1 MLTWWRDI
9 RFGLRMLA
17 RNKGFTAVAIL
28 ALALGIGPNVAIF
41 SIIWATFLAPLPYP
55 HANQLVVVW
64 THYRGQREA
73 TTADQFAEWAAAQHS
88 FQELDFKSWQTMH
101 LTNADHSTEPYYGQ
115 SVTPGYVTKMLGLK
129 MALGRGFYRGEGVP
143 GRDHLVILTHQLWE
157 TKFHSDAEIVGEPT
171 LINDQPYTVVG
182 VLAPGPLDRLPESG
196 FMVPLTLTPGVHNS
210 DVGNVFGRLKLGV
223 TLAQAQAEMK
233 LIDSRVP
240 SPESA
245 TTNKAQWSVAVE
257 QLRNDWLDHTVERNL
272 WLLLA
277 AVGLVLL
284 IACANVANL
293 LLARGASRQQELAL
307 RSAMGATRRQ
317 IVAQLLAESLTLAV
331 LGGGIGIALGWG
343 IMKAAMAILP
353 LATMTVEAVVQVNVP
368 VLAFAVGVTLLG
380 GIVFGCAPAWQASHN
395 DLAETLKQGS
405 RSMSSHGRAKT
416 QGVLVTTEFALAL
429 TLLAGAGLA
438 LHSFWNL
445 SHIDLG
451 INPEHLLTGFLSP
464 KTAASRVALPAAE
477 QIVATERTLL
487 AKLRDVPGVQDAAFA
502 TTMPL
507 QGNDS
512 LQFAIA
518 GHPSDPQ
525 HLPAADFE
533 AVTPSFR
540 PTLGVGLHRGRFLG
554 DSDTLAT
561 QRVAVVNQSFVRRYF
576 PLADPLTQQLM
587 LRLPQPGQH
596 ELGPPQAFQV
606 VGVYQDTL
614 NNRQITAGAV
624 PQVLVSL
631 WQVPVP
637 YLEFAARTAVDPGAV
652 TSGLRAALA
661 AAAPNLTMGD
671 VRTMREV
678 VSGDLTF
685 FRFGV
690 VLFGG
695 FAAVAL
701 LLAALGI
708 YGVMSFA
715 VAQRTHEVGIRM
727 ALGAQKSEVVR
738 LMIRSGLRLALPGM
752 AVGLAGVLVL
762 GRLMHSTLYG
772 VGSVDY
778 LSTLAVAALLL
789 GVALLACWLPARRS
803 AEVDPMVALR
813 EE

>member
-1 MLTWWRDI
+1 MPKWWRDV

-41 SIIWATFLAPLPYP
+41 SIVWATFLAPLPYP

-64 THYRGQREA
+64 THYRGQREP
-73 TTADQFAEWAAAQHS
+73 TSADQYAEWAAASHS
-88 FQELDFKSWQTMH
+88 FQELDFNAWNSLQ
-101 LTNADHSTEPYYGQ
+101 LTSRDHTEEPYSGHPM
-115 SVTPGYVTKMLGLK
+115 TPGYVTKLLGLP
-129 MALGRGFYRGEGVP
+129 MALGRGFYKGEGLP
-143 GRDHLVILTHQLWE
+143 GRDHVVILTHRLWE
-157 TKFHSDAEIVGEPT
+157 TKFHSDPAIVGKSI
-171 LINDQPYTVVG
+171 LIDNEPYTVVG
-182 VLAPGPLDRLPESG
+182 IIRPSPLDRIAG
-196 FMVPLTLTPGVHNS
+196 TDFVVPLTLTPGMHNA
-210 DVGNVFGRLKLGV
+210 DYGNVFGRLKPGV
-223 TLAQAQAEMK
+223 TVQQAEAEMK
-233 LIDSRVP
+233 LIDSRLP
-240 SPESA
+240 SPGDA
-245 TTNKAQWSVAVE
+245 TTSKAQWSVAVE
-257 QLRNDWLDHTVERNL
+257 QLRNDWLDHTLERNL

-293 LLARGASRQQELAL
+293 LLARGATRQQELAL
-307 RSAMGATRRQ
+307 RSAMGATRRR
-317 IVAQLLAESLTLAV
+317 IVAQLLTESVTLAV
-331 LGGGIGIALGWG
+331 LGGAIGVALGWG

-353 LATMTVEAVVQVNVP
+353 LVTMTAEAIVGLNGP

-395 DLAETLKQGS
+395 DLAETLKQAS
-405 RSMSSHGRAKT
+405 RSMSSHGRTKT

-429 TLLAGAGLA
+429 TLLAGAGMA

-451 INPEHLLTGFLSP
+451 INPEHVLTGYLTQQ
-464 KTAASRVALPAAE
+464 TAASQVAAPPVE
-477 QIVATERTLL
+477 QVVATQRPLL
-487 AKLRDVPGVQDAAFA
+487 AKLREVPGVEDAAFA

-507 QGNDS
+507 EGNDS
-512 LQFAIA
+512 IPFSIA
-518 GHPSDPQ
+518 GQPSDPQ

-533 AVTPSFR
+533 AVTPSFL
-540 PTLGVGLHRGRFLG
+540 PTLGISLARGRFLE
-554 DSDTLAT
+554 DSDTLT
-561 QRVAVVNQSFVRRYF
+561 TERVVVVNESFVRRYF
-576 PLADPLTQQLM
+576 PHADPLTQQLM
-587 LRLPQPGQH
+587 LRLPEPGGH
-596 ELGPPQAFQV
+596 EPTAAQAFQV
-606 VGVYQDTL
+606 VGVYRNVL

-624 PQVLVSL
+624 PQVLLSL
-631 WQVPVP
+631 WQFPWPNV
-637 YLEFAARTAVDPGAV
+637 EFAVKTAVDPGAV
-652 TSGLRAALA
+652 TSGLRSALA
-661 AAAPNLTMGD
+661 AAAPNLGMGD
-671 VRTMREV
+671 VQTMREV

-701 LLAALGI
+701 VLAALGI
-708 YGVMSFA
+708 YGVMAFA

-727 ALGAQKSEVVR
+727 ALGAQKSEVVE
-738 LMIRSGLRLALPGM
+738 LMIRNGLRLALPGM
-752 AVGLAGVLVL
+752 AAGLAGVLVL

-778 LSTLAVAALLL
+778 LSTLLVAALLL
-789 GVALLACWLPARRS
+789 GVALLACWIPARHS
-803 AEVDPMVALR
+803 AQVDPMIALR